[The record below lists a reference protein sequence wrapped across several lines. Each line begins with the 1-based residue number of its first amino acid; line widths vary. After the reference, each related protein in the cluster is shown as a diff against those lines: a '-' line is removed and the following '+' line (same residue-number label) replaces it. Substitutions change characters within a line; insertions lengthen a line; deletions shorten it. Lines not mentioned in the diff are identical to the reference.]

1 MPNWCMNTLE
11 ITGPRERVEDIA
23 DAFSKGKLLAHVR
36 PIPEPLNNPETGSYG
51 GENAEEKDALRAQLK
66 AEFGYEGW
74 YEWCVANWG
83 TKWDVGGRDGDYELA
98 DVGNGQCTL
107 TANFD
112 SAWTP
117 PIPVYEVLV
126 DEGLQVKAY
135 YCEPGCG
142 FCGRYEDG
150 DDFYFEMNG
159 RAVVATL
166 PHDIVEEFD
175 MLNMYDEEVE

>member
-1 MPNWCMNTLE
+1 MPNWCMNTLQ
-11 ITGPRERVEDIA
+11 ITGPRERIEDLA
-23 DAFSKGKLLAHVR
+23 KAFAESKLFHHVR
-36 PIPEPLNNPETGSYG
+36 PIPEPLNDPDTGSYG
-51 GENAEEKDALRAQLK
+51 GENAEEKNALRARLK

-74 YEWCVANWG
+74 YDWCNANWG
-83 TKWDVGGRDGDYELA
+83 TKWDVSGLDSNYEVK
-98 DVGNGQCTL
+98 DVGDGQSL
-107 TANFD
+107 MTARFD

-117 PIPVYEVLV
+117 PIPIYEVLV

-142 FCGRYEDG
+142 FCGRFEDG
-150 DDFYFEMNG
+150 NDDYFEMNS
-159 RAVVATL
+159 REEAAQL